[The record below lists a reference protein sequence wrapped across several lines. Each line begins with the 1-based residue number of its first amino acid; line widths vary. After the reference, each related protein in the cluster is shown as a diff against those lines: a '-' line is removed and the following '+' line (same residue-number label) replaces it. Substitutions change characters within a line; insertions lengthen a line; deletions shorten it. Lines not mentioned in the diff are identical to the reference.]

1 MPPEG
6 LFISSTFKGG
16 VEGGGGGGVIN
27 LPKWGTI
34 LLYQTTIKWYQF
46 SIKNFDRRKV
56 EIIKH
61 MSLEVL

>member
-16 VEGGGGGGVIN
+16 VERVFFIN

>member
-16 VEGGGGGGVIN
+16 VEGGLIN

-34 LLYQTTIKWYQF
+34 QLYQTTIKWYHKMV